1 MLHSINKEFLD
12 GLALVVPVAL
22 VVPLGGGKPNWTM
35 LAAILACVPIACNVQ
50 IGFALPELL
59 YGALI
64 VPYVLL
70 AMSHSNGRVARGKF
84 CGYAE

>member
-12 GLALVVPVAL
+12 GLAL

-35 LAAILACVPIACNVQ
+35 LAAILVYVAIACSVQ